1 MHFPPAFTMLP
12 PSERAQALIPQW
24 QSLAATLEASGGL
37 ADTTFLAGLDAVGAD
52 AAPSSLALLEAI
64 AECSGPLAALMAMRG
79 AGTGPAIA
87 ALPGMRRHTDP
98 GDDQCLRLAA
108 VAVGLGR
115 RAVALTVSEAR
126 TRGDRPS
133 GLPDAPPHW
142 LLADAATDV
151 DAARLLVLHASGLD
165 APAVL
170 LAAASAAVRA
180 ADVAQRLHEASE
192 PQDGTDTVERLGR
205 QARALLTVVGGE
217 DALRRRAADALL
229 A

>member
-1 MHFPPAFTMLP
+1 MLP
-12 PSERAQALIPQW
+12 QSERAQALLLQW

-37 ADTTFLAGLDAVGAD
+37 AEDTLRAGLEAVGAD
-52 AAPSSLALLEAI
+52 AAPSTLELLETV

-79 AGTGPAIA
+79 PGTGPAIA

-98 GDDQCLRLAA
+98 GEAQCLRLAA

-115 RAVALTVSEAR
+115 RTVALAVAEAR
-126 TRGDRPS
+126 ARGDRPS

-151 DAARLLVLHASGLD
+151 DAARLLVLHATGLD

-180 ADVAQRLHEASE
+180 ADVAQRLNEASDD
-192 PQDGTDTVERLGR
+192 QDGSATIERLAR
-205 QARALLTVVGGE
+205 QARALLSVVGGE